1 MESIIEAEVIKVA
14 IQGGAGAF
22 HEMAAAKFFEGTGI
36 EINPCETF
44 DTVFIDLATGKSDC
58 GIVAIENSVAGSILP
73 NYALLRRSGLK
84 IAGEVFLR
92 IKQNLMALPGESIE
106 NIREIHSHPVAIQQ
120 CSVFLDDFRHRGV
133 KIVETSDTALSAK
146 WIRDHKL
153 NGIGALA
160 SSLAAKIY
168 NLEILAEEV
177 EADRNNFTRFLMVT
191 GSEKIIG
198 FQNRNNQK
206 ADKASMCFSL
216 PHEVGSLSQILSVL
230 AFYNINLTKIQSLPI
245 VGKTW
250 EYLFHIDL
258 VFNDYQRYRQALSAI
273 GPLTDQLEIFGEYKQ
288 GEMPDRDSTI

>member
-1 MESIIEAEVIKVA
+1 METIIETDVINIA

-22 HEMAAAKFFEGTGI
+22 HEMAACKFFDGRDI

-44 DTVFIDLATGKSDC
+44 EDVFFDLTAGKSDC

-84 IAGEVFLR
+84 IAGEVYLR
-92 IKQNLMALPGESIE
+92 IRQNLMALPGESIE
-106 NIREIHSHPVAIQQ
+106 NLTEIHSHPVAIQQ
-120 CSVFLDDFRHRGV
+120 CNVFLEDFRRRGV

-146 WIRDHKL
+146 LISDNKL
-153 NGIGALA
+153 KGIGALA
-160 SSLAAKIY
+160 SSLAAEIY

-177 EADRNNFTRFLMVT
+177 EADKRNFTRFLMVT
-191 GSEKIIG
+191 GNDKMLAAHQLFSHDV
-198 FQNRNNQK
+198 
-206 ADKASMCFSL
+206 DKASLCFSL

-230 AFYNINLTKIQSLPI
+230 AFYNVNLTKIQSLPI

-258 VFNDYQRYRQALSAI
+258 VFTDYQRYRQALSAI
-273 GPLTDQLEIFGEYKQ
+273 GPLTDHLEIFGEYKQ
-288 GEMPDRDSTI
+288 GEMPEEED